1 VDFIKPLKGTRS
13 VVAERA
19 ASGFFLDVDFNRQAL
34 ASFGMSLKEAQDQA
48 MMMIGGENVS
58 TSLNSRE
65 RFPIQV
71 RLNQSSRN
79 DIDSIK
85 KIPLKNSSGA
95 LIQLREIANVSIKEA
110 PGMIRNENAMPV
122 AYVFVDV
129 DLNKTDIGSFVS
141 HGKKELES
149 KLKIPSG
156 YTISWSGQ
164 FENMIRVKERLKVVI
179 PITLLLIAF
188 LLFFNTK
195 SWIKTGIAGIL
206 VAIYWWVKT
215 TALMLSGAAW
225 PLFCIGAM
233 QLVVGL
239 VVYLRTDKQVV
250 SLEALAHE
258 SPDAF
263 RIEELDRMHHVS
275 QNFIRIRWIEIAL
288 FILSGIMI
296 MMFFPLK
303 GFWFGFGIAL
313 AFESALSL
321 TLDFFAEERADH
333 YKEFVKRVG

>member
-1 VDFIKPLKGTRS
+1 MNPL
-13 VVAERA
+13 
-19 ASGFFLDVDFNRQAL
+19 
-34 ASFGMSLKEAQDQA
+34 
-48 MMMIGGENVS
+48 
-58 TSLNSRE
+58 
-65 RFPIQV
+65 
-71 RLNQSSRN
+71 
-79 DIDSIK
+79 
-85 KIPLKNSSGA
+85 
-95 LIQLREIANVSIKEA
+95 
-110 PGMIRNENAMPV
+110 V
-122 AYVFVDV
+122 AYFHAE
-129 DLNKTDIGSFVS
+129 KTESLAFIG
-141 HGKKELES
+141 
-149 KLKIPSG
+149 
-156 YTISWSGQ
+156 
-164 FENMIRVKERLKVVI
+164 
-179 PITLLLIAF
+179 A
-188 LLFFNTK
+188 
-195 SWIKTGIAGIL
+195 GIAGIL